1 MLRKVIKF
9 GLLGLVG
16 AGVLGV
22 VVFGREAHSYFHS
35 SFKSLREAA
44 TESVPIEFQL
54 RRARDMVEQI
64 IPEMHANIRLIAQ
77 EEVEIAGLQADIEES
92 HTSLADEQ
100 KRVKKLRCAL
110 ETDTP
115 QFTFAGLN
123 YSREQVKEDLARRFD
138 RVKEAEVILAG
149 KQRLLETRQQS
160 VSAARQMLERTRSQ
174 KVQLEDQIES
184 LESQHRLIAAASVG
198 SKVQFDNSKIAQ
210 TEKLIGDI
218 RKRLDVAE
226 RVLAHEATFVQPIM
240 VDVIEEKDL
249 LAQVDEYLATDEHQT
264 EASQTVVLSET
275 PVVK

>member
-1 MLRKVIKF
+1 MIKY

-16 AGVLGV
+16 VGVLGAV
-22 VVFGREAHSYFHS
+22 LFGREAHSYFHS
-35 SFKSLREAA
+35 SFKSLQEAA

-77 EEVEIAGLQADIEES
+77 EEVEIGALQADIEES
-92 HTSLADEQ
+92 TAALTDEQ

-110 ETDTP
+110 ETETP
-115 QFTFAGLN
+115 QFTFAGVD
-123 YSREQVKEDLARRFD
+123 YSRQQVKEDLARRFD

-149 KQRLLETRQQS
+149 KHRLLATRQQS

-174 KVQLEDQIES
+174 KVQLEDQIEA

-226 RVLAHEATFVQPIM
+226 RVLAHEARFVQPIM

-249 LAQVDEYLATDEHQT
+249 LAQVDEYLSTDADQT
-264 EASQTVVLSET
+264 EAPETVALSEAT
-275 PVVK
+275 NAN